1 MPAEQYDVTVKLI
14 RNNSPC
20 HSGHQIGDE
29 WEYNYAPPVGMCG
42 FAYNAIF
49 PFGVAIKT
57 GGTFPWQ
64 QDPDV
69 LTVARPDPEVHNVF
83 EIRRKRIN

>member
-1 MPAEQYDVTVKLI
+1 MF
-14 RNNSPC
+14 
-20 HSGHQIGDE
+20 
-29 WEYNYAPPVGMCG
+29 G

-49 PFGVAIKT
+49 PFAVAIKT